1 MSWLSL
7 FFSLTVAVSAP
18 DPAVKVIFDTDMYT
32 DYDDIGALAMLH
44 AMTDAGE
51 AELLAVTQCTRGNSG
66 LAVVEI
72 INRYYGRPDLPVGC
86 LHGIGVQGTGA
97 KGFGLL
103 EKYAGWYQ
111 HLDNQTA
118 PDAVEVFRKTL
129 AAQPDGS
136 VVICAVGYLSNLR
149 VLLES
154 QGDAFSP
161 LGGRELVAQKVKKT
175 VIMACSYPSG
185 SEHNSAGDWQSSK
198 IVFEQ
203 WPTPIVFVDYQYG
216 RDLYAGRAVA
226 ESAGEW
232 NPVKDAFKNRLTPRE
247 NVTATSYD
255 RLAGHP
261 SWDEA
266 AVLAAVRDLS
276 RYFNTERG
284 MFQMVGTNGDDEWI
298 ANATSSCVRV
308 TVKMPKEDV
317 GKVMDELMTRPPKN
331 GSAAN
336 AAGSEF

>member
-1 MSWLSL
+1 MAWMAMIL
-7 FFSLTVAVSAP
+7 SLTVAVSAP
-18 DPAVKVIFDTDMYT
+18 NPAVKVIFDTDMYT

-51 AELLAVTQCTRGNSG
+51 AEQLAATQCTRGNAG

-72 INRYYGRPDLPVGC
+72 INRYYGRPDLPLGC
-86 LHGIGVQGTGA
+86 LHGIGVEGAGA

-103 EKYAGWYQ
+103 EKYAGWYRYP
-111 HLDNQTA
+111 DNQAA
-118 PDAVEVFRKTL
+118 PDAVGVFRKTL

-149 VLLES
+149 LLLES
-154 QGDAFSP
+154 QGDANSP
-161 LGGRELVAQKVKKT
+161 LNGRELVAKKVNKT

-185 SEHNSAGDWQSSK
+185 NEHNSAGDWQSSK

-226 ESAGEW
+226 ESAHER
-232 NPVKDAFKNRLTPRE
+232 NPVKDAFKNRLTPR
-247 NVTATSYD
+247 NQVTPTSYD
-255 RLAGHP
+255 QIAGHP

-266 AVLAAVRDLS
+266 AVLAAVRPLS

-284 MFQMVGTNGDDEWI
+284 TFRMVGTNGDDTWT
-298 ANATSSCVRV
+298 ADPASPHVRV

-317 GKVMDELMTRPPKN
+317 GKVIDELMTRPPK
-331 GSAAN
+331 ADR
-336 AAGSEF
+336 

>member
-1 MSWLSL
+1 MMTW
-7 FFSLTVAVSAP
+7 LTVFFTLTVSVSAP
-18 DPAVKVIFDTDMYT
+18 APSSAVKVIFDTDMYT

-44 AMTDAGE
+44 ALTDAGE

-66 LAVVEI
+66 LAVVEM

-86 LHGIGVQGTGA
+86 LRGIGVQGTGA
-97 KGFGLL
+97 NGFGLL
-103 EKYAGWYQ
+103 DKYAGWYQ

-129 AAQPDGS
+129 VAQPDDS

-149 VLLES
+149 LLLES
-154 QGDAFSP
+154 PGDSESP
-161 LGGRELVAQKVKKT
+161 LGGRELVAKKVRNT

-185 SEHNSAGDWQSSK
+185 SEHNSAGDWESSK

-226 ESAGEW
+226 ESVGEW

-247 NVTATSYD
+247 QVTSTSYD

-266 AVLAAVRDLS
+266 AVLAAVRPLS
-276 RYFNTERG
+276 RYFNAEKGTFR
-284 MFQMVGTNGDDEWI
+284 MVGTNGNDEWV
-298 ANATSSCVRV
+298 ANSESPHLRV

-317 GKVMDELMTRPPKN
+317 GRVIDELMTRLPKN
-331 GSAAN
+331 GN
-336 AAGSEF
+336 QK

>member
-1 MSWLSL
+1 MSFAAAL
-7 FFSLTVAVSAP
+7 FALTITVVV
-18 DPAVKVIFDTDMYT
+18 PASEPVKVVFDTDMYT

-44 AMTDAGE
+44 AMADAGE
-51 AELLAVTQCTRGNSG
+51 ADLLAVLQNTRGNSG

-86 LHGIGVQGTGA
+86 VRGIGVQGTGA
-97 KGFGLL
+97 NGFGLL
-103 EKYAGWYQ
+103 EKYAGWYR

-118 PDAVEVFRKTL
+118 PDAVEVYRRTL

-136 VVICAVGYLSNLR
+136 VVVCSVGYLSNLR
-149 VLLES
+149 LLLES

-161 LGGRELVAQKVKKT
+161 LDGQSLVARKVKKT
-175 VIMACSYPSG
+175 VIMACSHPNG
-185 SEHNSAGDWQSSK
+185 NEHNSAGDWQSSK

-216 RDLYAGRAVA
+216 RNLYAGRAVA

-232 NPVKDAFKNRLTPRE
+232 NPVKDVFKDRLTPRDK
-247 NVTATSYD
+247 VTASSYD
-255 RLAGHP
+255 QLGGHP

-284 MFQMVGTNGDDEWI
+284 TFRMVGTNGDDEWV
-298 ANATSSCVRV
+298 ADAASPNVRV

-317 GKVMDELMTRPPKN
+317 GKVIDELMTRPPRT
-331 GSAAN
+331 SR
-336 AAGSEF
+336 

>member
-1 MSWLSL
+1 MMTWLAV
-7 FFSLTVAVSAP
+7 FFTLTVAVSAP
-18 DPAVKVIFDTDMYT
+18 TPSSAVKVIFDTDMYT

-44 AMTDAGE
+44 AMTDVGE

-66 LAVVEI
+66 LAVVEM

-103 EKYAGWYQ
+103 DKYAGWYQ
-111 HLDNQTA
+111 HVDNQTA
-118 PDAVEVFRKTL
+118 PDAVEVFRRTL
-129 AAQPDGS
+129 VAQPDDS

-149 VLLES
+149 LLLES
-154 QGDAFSP
+154 QGDAESP
-161 LGGRELVAQKVKKT
+161 LGGRELVAKKVKKT
-175 VIMACSYPSG
+175 VIMACSYPNG
-185 SEHNSAGDWQSSK
+185 SEHNSAGDWESSK

-226 ESAGEW
+226 ESAGDW

-247 NVTATSYD
+247 QVTATSYD

-266 AVLAAVRDLS
+266 AVLAAVRPLS
-276 RYFNTERG
+276 RYFNTEQGTFR
-284 MFQMVGTNGDDEWI
+284 MVGTNGNDEWV
-298 ANATSSCVRV
+298 ADSASPHARV
-308 TVKMPKEDV
+308 TIKMPKEDV
-317 GKVMDELMTRPPKN
+317 GRVIDELMTRLPKN
-331 GSAAN
+331 GSQK
-336 AAGSEF
+336 